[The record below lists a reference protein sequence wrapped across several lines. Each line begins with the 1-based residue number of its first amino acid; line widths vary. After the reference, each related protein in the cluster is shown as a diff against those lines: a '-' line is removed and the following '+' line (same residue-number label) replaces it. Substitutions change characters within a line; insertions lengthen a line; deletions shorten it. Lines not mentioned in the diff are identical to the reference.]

1 MKKNLF
7 VYLTLIIALVAG
19 SSFIISVKSP
29 LYSSVPPINHT
40 GAITGVNCTGCHAG
54 TLNSGGGSVS
64 VSGLPIGSYIAGAGY
79 NFSLTTTHGAADR
92 LRWGFSIAAR
102 NSAGAEVGT
111 FSTTN
116 PNAALNGNELS
127 HNNAMSTVA
136 SASNTYS
143 NLTWTAPTTPGPD
156 DAVITFYYIGN
167 AADGVGSSGD
177 FIYSGTISNV
187 VLPVTLSYFDATI
200 LNKNSAELKW
210 RTETEQNTS
219 YFSIQKSD
227 DGQNFTE
234 IAKKAA
240 TGNSNV
246 GINYNYTDPLRG
258 VMNSTADYRIEIVD
272 IDGRK
277 KVSPIK
283 KVIFGN
289 KQFVAN
295 AYPNVVKSGTQ
306 TQLVFEVA
314 NTQTVIL
321 QIFSADGK
329 LLMTENVSAIKGRN
343 IYKID
348 VPATWKKG
356 LVIARFTANEKT
368 QQIKMMVE

>member
-1 MKKNLF
+1 MKKNLSIYSF
-7 VYLTLIIALVAG
+7 LIIAFVVL
-19 SSFIISVKSP
+19 SSFIITGESP
-29 LYSSVPPINHT
+29 LFSTAPPINHT
-40 GAITGVNCTGCHAG
+40 GSTNAYCTNCHAG
-54 TLNSGGGSVS
+54 TLNSGGGSVT
-64 VSGLPIGSYIAGAGY
+64 VSGLPLGSYIAGTAY
-79 NFSLTTTHGAADR
+79 NFSLTTTHAAADR
-92 LRWGFSIAAR
+92 TRWGFSIAAR
-102 NSAGAEVGT
+102 NSAGAPVGS
-111 FSTTN
+111 FSSTN
-116 PNAALNGNELS
+116 ANAALNGNELS
-127 HNNAMSTVA
+127 HLNAISTPDAA
-136 SASNTYS
+136 SYTYN
-143 NLTWTAPTTPGPD
+143 NLTWTAPNTPGPD
-156 DAVITFYYIGN
+156 DANITFYYVAN
-167 AADGVGSSGD
+167 AASGGGTAGD

-234 IAKKAA
+234 IARKSAA
-240 TGNSNV
+240 GNSNV
-246 GINYNYTDPLRG
+246 GINYNYTDLLRG

-283 KVIFGN
+283 KVIFGY

-295 AYPNVVKSGTQ
+295 AYPNIVKSGTQ

-314 NTQTVIL
+314 NTQTAML

-329 LLMTENVSAIKGRN
+329 LLMTENVAAIKGKN

-348 VPATWKKG
+348 VLATWNKG
-356 LVIARFTANEKT
+356 LVIARFTAKEKT
-368 QQIKMMVE
+368 QQVKMMVE